1 MSILSYGSMSFRQG
15 GWHVMNVLELS
26 VPTFL
31 FAFALLTIP
40 ACCVVLY
47 VSDHI
52 LELVNDGDTF
62 QSNGGENLGIV
73 INHFFWSAETTMRIP
88 DITPFLM
95 NAILRE
101 VTYCLVGS
109 VSFCLIAYRGAKR
122 EYSLAALIAG
132 SGVSFSFFVV
142 GVGFHVFYL
151 DNVYNVTAIEEPVLR
166 AIVGIFTWL
175 PCMVGMY
182 ASLFPR
188 EARLRTLLYFVATLV
203 GATVL
208 YYCWRLLCMTY
219 FFIPSPMSRV
229 VVGIVAPSLMFT
241 LGVQLFVPVAISL
254 YEHTNL
260 HAALLLLLQPLYWG
274 ATMCSVV
281 ALTSD
286 DLVTGASIELGC
298 LIFKNMFKVSLLHG
312 YTPIDTVF
320 VRTRAFVGLV
330 TSCVAV
336 CIRWFT
342 RQNQT
347 TARMSAVVPE
357 ECISDSPAVEP
368 RDTDLVR
375 ASISERSGQSYA
387 LGATPVDGTD
397 EAHMEDKKNEL
408 AMPAS
413 REELRKILFVC
424 AVRYSSLVEVVAHL
438 LSAAFVIL
446 VMANPNEVSQPPL
459 PVDRVLG
466 LLFLKLF
473 LELSTDI
480 TIACCALA
488 RSAPRSRLTSYDD
501 LRKLK
506 ARRVHMDICLLTV
519 FFAIDA
525 HTLLAQF
532 LCPGSTSAVSR
543 VSFLGSL
550 LETRRVGVVGQCP
563 SPLL

>member
-1 MSILSYGSMSFRQG
+1 M
-15 GWHVMNVLELS
+15 
-26 VPTFL
+26 
-31 FAFALLTIP
+31 
-40 ACCVVLY
+40 
-47 VSDHI
+47 
-52 LELVNDGDTF
+52 
-62 QSNGGENLGIV
+62 
-73 INHFFWSAETTMRIP
+73 MRIP
-88 DITPFLM
+88 DITPFLL

-166 AIVGIFTWL
+166 AIIGIFTWL

-188 EARLRTLLYFVATLV
+188 EVRLRTMLYFVATLI

-219 FFIPSPMSRV
+219 FFIPSPVTRV
-229 VVGIVAPSLMFT
+229 VIGIAAPSLMFT
-241 LGVQLFVPVAISL
+241 LGVQLFVPMAVSL

-274 ATMCSVV
+274 ATMCSIIE
-281 ALTSD
+281 LTSD
-286 DLVTGASIELGC
+286 DFVTGASIVLGC
-298 LIFKNMFKVSLLHG
+298 LVFRISFKVSLLHG
-312 YTPIDTVF
+312 YTLIDQLF
-320 VRTRAFVGLV
+320 VCTRALIGFA
-330 TSCVAV
+330 SCRAAI
-336 CIRWFT
+336 CFRRFT
-342 RQNQT
+342 QQNQPT
-347 TARMSAVVPE
+347 FEMNAVVPE
-357 ECISDSPAVEP
+357 ECVGDSSAENPSDL
-368 RDTDLVR
+368 RDVVRAFSIRSAESRSDLGNLVR
-375 ASISERSGQSYA
+375 AFSIRERSVHSYETKSEA
-387 LGATPVDGTD
+387 NDGTD